1 MLLADLLKGIE
12 YTVITGAIEIDIKGI
27 AYDSRQVEPGYL
39 FVCISGFK
47 TDGHLYIDQ
56 AIKNGARA
64 ILIEKAIDQTDG
76 ATIIM
81 TANNRKALA
90 LLVSNFYGRPS
101 HSMKVIGVTGTNGK
115 TTTTHLIKAILEE
128 AGRKTGLIK
137 V

>member
-12 YTVITGAIEIDIKGI
+12 YTVITGGIEIDIKGI

-64 ILIEKAIDQTDG
+64 ILIEKAIDQ
-76 ATIIM
+76 
-81 TANNRKALA
+81 N
-90 LLVSNFYGRPS
+90 
-101 HSMKVIGVTGTNGK
+101 
-115 TTTTHLIKAILEE
+115 
-128 AGRKTGLIK
+128 
-137 V
+137 